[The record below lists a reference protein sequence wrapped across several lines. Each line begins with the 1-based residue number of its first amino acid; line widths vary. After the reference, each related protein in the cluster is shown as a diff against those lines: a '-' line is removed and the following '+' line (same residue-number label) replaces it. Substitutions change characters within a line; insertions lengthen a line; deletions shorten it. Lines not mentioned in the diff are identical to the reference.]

1 MFEKIAREE
10 ARQFALCCLSLSLTY
25 AIVLS
30 LSEEV
35 YSVVGATLWM
45 RIAASV
51 FSSAVMVLL
60 AFTSTWRPAL
70 LGSRLVIVVCAVLL
84 CFGVAG
90 LAWVA
95 VGGGPFACGVGLSGL
110 FAAGSLSTLLVKAG
124 CVSMEPERI
133 LAYIIVSF
141 LLGHVW
147 SFAFSFVGA
156 GGSVAV
162 CVGVTAFVLIASH
175 PYYRPLLEKL
185 KESEAPG
192 ALAAAR
198 PKAFLPFGHQV
209 FIYLAL
215 FNFAHGYLLSF
226 ASTGAS
232 TSSSL
237 FTVATIAVIVLVL
250 FARKGRMFP
259 DALFSVSV
267 LFVIGGILL
276 APIAEVEGD
285 LAAVLL
291 SSGVACFNLLYLYTL
306 LVISSKN
313 KINSIPV
320 LAWGAC
326 VESVFMLGGE
336 WAGTTILNLFSADHA
351 AVSMLSIAV
360 VMVILACILFTVRS
374 FSFDRT
380 IEGIEADAALELSA
394 RSTQWEN
401 RCAEIAART
410 GLTPREEEVFQ
421 LLARGRNSPYIQKE
435 LVITNNT
442 VKAHVKHIYQKLRVS
457 SHQELIDLV
466 DERS

>member
-1 MFEKIAREE
+1 MFEKTFGRE
-10 ARQFALCCLSLSLTY
+10 AVQFALCCLSLSLTY

-30 LSEEV
+30 LSEDV
-35 YSVVGATLWM
+35 YAAVDAAPWM
-45 RIAASV
+45 RIAASIV
-51 FSSAVMVLL
+51 SCAVMVWL
-60 AFTSTWRPAL
+60 AFASTWRPSL
-70 LGSRLVIVVCAVLL
+70 LGSRLVTGVCAFLL
-84 CFGVAG
+84 CIGVVG
-90 LAWVA
+90 LAWGFG
-95 VGGGPFACGVGLSGL
+95 GGGPLARAVGLSGL
-110 FAAGSLSTLLVKAG
+110 FAAGSLSALLVKAG
-124 CVSMEPERI
+124 CVSMGPGRI
-133 LAYIIVSF
+133 LVYIIVSF

-147 SFAFSFVGA
+147 SFAFSFVGT
-156 GGSVAV
+156 GGSIAV
-162 CVGVTAFVLIASH
+162 CVGVTVFALIASH
-175 PYYRPLLEKL
+175 PYYRPLLNRL

-232 TSSSL
+232 TPGAL
-237 FTVATIAVIVLVL
+237 FTVATIAVIVLAL
-250 FARKGRMFP
+250 IARKGRMFP

-306 LVISSKN
+306 LVISAKN
-313 KINSIPV
+313 QINTIPV

-326 VESVFMLGGE
+326 VEGVFMLAGE
-336 WAGTTILNLFSADHA
+336 WSGTTILSLFASDHA

-380 IEGIEADAALELSA
+380 IDGIEPDDALELSA
-394 RSTQWEN
+394 HSARWEN
-401 RCAEIAART
+401 RCEEIAERC
-410 GLTPREEEVFQ
+410 GLTPRECEVFR

-442 VKAHVKHIYQKLRVS
+442 VKAHVKHIYQKLGVS

-466 DERS
+466 DGRS